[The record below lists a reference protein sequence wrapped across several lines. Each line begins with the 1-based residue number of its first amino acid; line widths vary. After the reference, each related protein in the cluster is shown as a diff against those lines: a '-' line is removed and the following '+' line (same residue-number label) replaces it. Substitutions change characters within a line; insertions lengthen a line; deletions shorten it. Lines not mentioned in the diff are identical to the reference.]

1 MRNNVKIINK
11 ETTLTVSDLER
22 GELFK
27 FSKGNG
33 MVYIKVQTPSRN
45 DMVVSLE
52 SGEAY
57 INLAD
62 IGFSHTSTIERVSKI
77 EISRP

>member
-1 MRNNVKIINK
+1 MRNNVKIITR
-11 ETTLTVSDLER
+11 ETVLTVSDLER

-33 MVYIKVQTPSRN
+33 MVYIKVQTPTKV

-57 INLAD
+57 IDYIRTNP
-62 IGFSHTSTIERVSKI
+62 IERVSKI
-77 EISRP
+77 EISRK